1 MRRYWLVGLLL
12 LVAAGA
18 RAESARLQRLSP
30 WARQTLELRRAVR
43 GLQRQGQ
50 LPTAHP
56 QVASRLSAELTKA
69 LGREVRVPARR
80 IVQVQWGSAEHQA
93 LRKLLGSTVGIGI
106 YPSRRWGHSKLRIG
120 DLVTDA
126 VPKGA
131 SPFPSTGTRARL
143 VPMDGMHHRF
153 YEAVFV
159 GEPGQV
165 KALQGQAARLVQ
177 EKRDCGMGCTS
188 FVSRLL
194 REQLKQTDGAG
205 PTSGLRAYG
214 GKLAPFKR
222 SESNAGPL
230 WKKAAG
236 ADPAL
241 IVVYTPPGDY
251 RSVKQP
257 AFKFDYAY

>member
-1 MRRYWLVGLLL
+1 MRRIWLVGLLL
-12 LVAAGA
+12 LVASGA
-18 RAESARLQRLSP
+18 RADSARLQRLSP
-30 WARQTLELRRAVR
+30 WARQTIELRRAVR
-43 GLQRQGQ
+43 GLQREGR

-56 QVASRLSAELTKA
+56 AVASRLSAELTKS

-80 IVQVQWGSAEHQA
+80 IVQVQWGSAEHHA
-93 LRKLLGSTVGIGI
+93 LRKLLGSTVGIGV

-126 VPKGA
+126 VPRGA
-131 SPFPSTGTRARL
+131 RPFPSTGTRARL
-143 VPMDGMHHRF
+143 VPMEGMHQRF

-159 GEPGQV
+159 GEPGQI
-165 KALQGQAARLVQ
+165 KELQGRAAGLVQ
-177 EKRDCGMGCTS
+177 EKRECGMGCTS

-194 REQLKQTDGAG
+194 REQLKQTDAS
-205 PTSGLRAYG
+205 PASGLRAYG
-214 GKLAPFKR
+214 GKLEPFKR
-222 SESNAGPL
+222 SESSAGPL

-241 IVVYTPPGDY
+241 IIVYTPPGDY

-257 AFKFDYAY
+257 GFKFDYAY